1 MNWHLSL
8 ASQLLKEL
16 KKVRFDFENQTL
28 FFDQNGDFVTGYD
41 VIQWE
46 VDGNHRRYQKIGK
59 YTVLGKRVKLT
70 VQNATWISTGNT
82 TVKTSQSSQRYRYP
96 APSGARGPGS
106 GWVLCPPFYRG
117 KKGRRWKELSMG
129 RIENLA

>member
-82 TVKTSQSSQRYRYP
+82 TVKTSQSSQRYR
-96 APSGARGPGS
+96 
-106 GWVLCPPFYRG
+106 
-117 KKGRRWKELSMG
+117 
-129 RIENLA
+129 